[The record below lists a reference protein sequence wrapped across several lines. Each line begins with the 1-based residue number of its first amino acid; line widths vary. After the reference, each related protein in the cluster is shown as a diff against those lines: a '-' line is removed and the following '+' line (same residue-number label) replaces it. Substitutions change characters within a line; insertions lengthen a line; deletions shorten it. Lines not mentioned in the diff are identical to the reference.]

1 MRLLLL
7 VCVLILVQYNAGAQT
22 KYDEN
27 YRPRFH
33 YSPAVNWCND
43 PNGLVYRN
51 GVYHLFH
58 QYNPEGNRWGH
69 MSWAHATSKDLVH
82 WTPQPLA
89 LAEEEDTM
97 IFSGTCVND
106 VNNSSGLGT
115 KASPPMVAIYT
126 GHIENVNQSQHLA
139 YSLDGGIHWTKYNH
153 NPILDLHKK
162 DFRDPKVFWYAP
174 GKYWVMAVVLPVEHE
189 VQFYRSSNLLSWKL
203 MSSFGPKGDTSGVW
217 ECPDL
222 VQIPVEGNPGKYK
235 WLLQMS
241 MNASMQYFIGEF
253 DGQQFISETSGTP
266 VQRPDYGPDY
276 YAAISFNQLP
286 AAQKPVAI
294 GWVNNW
300 NYANDIPT
308 EPWKGMMSLP
318 RRLMA
323 KRSAAGWTLVQSPVA
338 AIEKQ
343 RLKPVLQ
350 WNAAGLPATRTL
362 PVQSNQAEIQ
372 LTLQPG
378 TNTSG
383 LRVAIGEGYA
393 LEIGYDAPSQTLY
406 IDRSKTAQQS
416 FNSNFSKLARYST
429 KLINPGKSLTLRVF
443 IDHSVVEVFANSGE
457 AALTAQYFNPPAAQG
472 MELFT
477 TGTGTKL
484 VHLRVWPLRS
494 IW

>member
-1 MRLLLL
+1 MRSLIIFCILL
-7 VCVLILVQYNAGAQT
+7 CWTSNADAQT
-22 KYDEN
+22 KYTEQ

-33 YSPAVNWCND
+33 YSPAINWCND

-89 LAEEEDTM
+89 LAEEKDTM

-106 VNNSSGLGT
+106 VNNTSGLGT
-115 KASPPMVAIYT
+115 KALPPMVAIYT

-174 GKYWVMAVVLPVEHE
+174 GKYWVMAVVLPIEHE
-189 VQFYRSSNLLSWKL
+189 VQFYRSANLLSWKL

-222 VQIPVEGNPGKYK
+222 VQIPVEGHPGKYK

-241 MNASMQYFIGEF
+241 MNASMQYFIGDF
-253 DGQQFISETSGTP
+253 NGAQFNSETSGAP
-266 VQRPDYGPDY
+266 VQRPDYGSDY

-286 AAQKPVAI
+286 AKQTPVAI
-294 GWVNNW
+294 GWINNW

-318 RRLMA
+318 RQLLA
-323 KRSAAGWTLVQSPVA
+323 KKAASGWMLV
-338 AIEKQ
+338 E
-343 RLKPVLQ
+343 KPVGGL
-350 WNAAGLPATRTL
+350 NALRESPKSIQKPQSLKTPQVLPFR
-362 PVQSNQAEIQ
+362 SNQAEIE
-372 LTLQPG
+372 LLLEPG
-378 TNTSG
+378 KASSG
-383 LRVAIGEGYA
+383 IRLAIGDGYA
-393 LEIGYDAPSQTLY
+393 LEIGYDAETQELY
-406 IDRSKTAQQS
+406 ADRSKTQQQT
-416 FNSNFSKLARYST
+416 FNANFARMNRYARKIGPQKKLR
-429 KLINPGKSLTLRVF
+429 LQIF
-443 IDHSVVEVFANSGE
+443 IDHSIVEVFANGGE
-457 AALTAQYFNPPAAQG
+457 AVMTMQYFNPQQANG
-472 MELFT
+472 LELFS
-477 TGTGTKL
+477 TGNDGRLLNMT
-484 VHLRVWPLRS
+484 VWPLRS